1 MGGYPDSPSENDDDA
16 SAADTTDTID
26 DDSDSDDSTDNPK
39 FMRPVKVVSNEEVNF
54 DMKKVTNTNVSI

>member
-16 SAADTTDTID
+16 PAVDTTDTID
-26 DDSDSDDSTDNPK
+26 DDSDDSTDNPK

>member
-16 SAADTTDTID
+16 SAADTTDTTD
-26 DDSDSDDSTDNPK
+26 NSDSDDSTDNQK

-54 DMKKVTNTNVSI
+54 DMNKSDKY